1 MNDNKAHPLL
11 AQVPLTVS
19 PFISLPTATTLPYTY
34 KTLPSTLPPSSTGTT
49 STASATDSKPQ
60 YVVSATGHA
69 AHPDEIVASCKAL
82 QAYISK
88 VQDDADR
95 ELKSWE
101 EAIRSRELAEKRRVA
116 PGWLDSEAR
125 ILEPA
130 QRTSHGGAVG
140 KANIMDSEAE
150 SAEATGLGESL
161 SDMVTREGEE
171 MDKAFGGD
179 LFNWAIYVTMA
190 LYCCV
195 SPSPTRLQKQGCVN
209 EPRRSLFRRRPQ
221 PSSRSIATPAQHA
234 QPQMPPRLPR
244 LAPGRLRPART
255 DSLLPKTSKCLL
267 CQFNAAP
274 AGKQVPR
281 RRHQTAGT
289 TSIPRA
295 RRQLSTATAV
305 EQDVEP
311 KPLTPKQAVA
321 ELEKA
326 LSDLE
331 KHAVGYVNLPR
342 LRLAQRGV
350 EQQDGQEVIRVAVI
364 ALAGQGKSTA
374 KSRELIRLLLADPLK
389 AEEEWERSLTTTQDP
404 VLLRISHRTGGN
416 VEGGFKNRLVKE
428 FQISSAMLKD
438 HYLEILVIDGDVLM
452 ESEEGIAGLAENVL
466 VPNIQIPAS
475 FGAHY
480 SPITAPVHKAL
491 VVGDGILGA
500 ASLLRLPSIEGDLIQ
515 TAVDL
520 PAIIHDTDA
529 TTQFRAVDVALGTAA
544 LNFFREN
551 VGNALKYEQ
560 QWSASGLPTLRD
572 WVISGSGSSAS
583 PLKPPVHALIRS
595 LLSSTEEKI
604 HYREASAL
612 SAALSA
618 KVPSATTQSLH
629 RDLDEWAEAA
639 HTELRDQL
647 DQAFS
652 GRRWRALSW
661 WKLFWRVD
669 DVSAITSDIL
679 ASRFLTGAE
688 QEVIY
693 IAGKIDAA
701 GVLAEPTTPQPSS
714 ANWAYKDVAPER
726 DPEEDI
732 PLGIEPTAPEPR
744 IRDVIPVTDSPLDGA
759 IATPAIK
766 AHPWP
771 LHIPLTHAR
780 DDSFQ
785 RRVRGADLRIE
796 S

>member
-1 MNDNKAHPLL
+1 
-11 AQVPLTVS
+11 
-19 PFISLPTATTLPYTY
+19 
-34 KTLPSTLPPSSTGTT
+34 
-49 STASATDSKPQ
+49 
-60 YVVSATGHA
+60 
-69 AHPDEIVASCKAL
+69 
-82 QAYISK
+82 
-88 VQDDADR
+88 
-95 ELKSWE
+95 
-101 EAIRSRELAEKRRVA
+101 
-116 PGWLDSEAR
+116 
-125 ILEPA
+125 
-130 QRTSHGGAVG
+130 
-140 KANIMDSEAE
+140 
-150 SAEATGLGESL
+150 
-161 SDMVTREGEE
+161 
-171 MDKAFGGD
+171 
-179 LFNWAIYVTMA
+179 
-190 LYCCV
+190 
-195 SPSPTRLQKQGCVN
+195 
-209 EPRRSLFRRRPQ
+209 
-221 PSSRSIATPAQHA
+221 
-234 QPQMPPRLPR
+234 MPPRLPR
-244 LAPGRLRPART
+244 LATGRLRLTRP

-274 AGKQVPR
+274 GAGKAVVPR
-281 RRHQTAGT
+281 RRHNQVGATT

-295 RRQLSTATAV
+295 RRQLSTAAAAEQDSVV
-305 EQDVEP
+305 EEDVEP
-311 KPLTPKQAVA
+311 TPLTPKQAVA
-321 ELEKA
+321 ELESA
-326 LSDLE
+326 LADLE
-331 KHAVGYVNLPR
+331 KAAVGYVNLPR

-350 EQQDGQEVIRVAVI
+350 EQRDGHEVIRVAVI

-389 AEEEWERSLTTTQDP
+389 AEEEWELQFKASATPIQRGSWWDAGRSQLW
-404 VLLRISHRTGGN
+404 H
-416 VEGGFKNRLVKE
+416 EWGFKNRVVKE
-428 FQISSAMLKD
+428 VEVSSATLRD
-438 HYLEILVIDGDVLM
+438 HYLEVLVIDGDVLM
-452 ESEEGIAGLAENVL
+452 ESEEGTAGLAENAL

-500 ASLLRLPSIEGDLIQ
+500 ASLLRLPSLEGDLIQ

-520 PAIIHDTDA
+520 PSSIHETEG

-544 LNFFREN
+544 LTSFREN

-560 QWSASGLPTLRD
+560 QWSASGLPSLRD
-572 WVISGSGSSAS
+572 WVISGSGPSAA

-604 HYREASAL
+604 QYREASAL

-618 KVPSATTQSLH
+618 KVSSATTQSLQ

-652 GRRWRALSW
+652 GRRWRALAW

-679 ASRFLTGAE
+679 SSRFLTSAE
-688 QEVIY
+688 QEIIY

-701 GVLAEPTTPQPSS
+701 GVLAEPTTPRPSS
-714 ANWAYKDVAPER
+714 ANWAYKDAVAPER
-726 DPEEDI
+726 DPDEDV

-744 IRDVIPVTDSPLDGA
+744 VRDVIPVVDTPLDGA

-771 LHIPLTHAR
+771 LHIPLTRSYIASSSIPR
-780 DDSFQ
+780 LQALAQKLVAQTVGTTAFSSAFAGL
-785 RRVRGADLRIE
+785 V
-796 S
+796 

>member
-1 MNDNKAHPLL
+1 M
-11 AQVPLTVS
+11 
-19 PFISLPTATTLPYTY
+19 
-34 KTLPSTLPPSSTGTT
+34 
-49 STASATDSKPQ
+49 
-60 YVVSATGHA
+60 
-69 AHPDEIVASCKAL
+69 
-82 QAYISK
+82 
-88 VQDDADR
+88 
-95 ELKSWE
+95 
-101 EAIRSRELAEKRRVA
+101 
-116 PGWLDSEAR
+116 
-125 ILEPA
+125 
-130 QRTSHGGAVG
+130 
-140 KANIMDSEAE
+140 
-150 SAEATGLGESL
+150 
-161 SDMVTREGEE
+161 TR
-171 MDKAFGGD
+171 
-179 LFNWAIYVTMA
+179 
-190 LYCCV
+190 
-195 SPSPTRLQKQGCVN
+195 P
-209 EPRRSLFRRRPQ
+209 
-221 PSSRSIATPAQHA
+221 
-234 QPQMPPRLPR
+234 
-244 LAPGRLRPART
+244 

-274 AGKQVPR
+274 GAGKAVVPR
-281 RRHQTAGT
+281 RRHNQVGTTT

-295 RRQLSTATAV
+295 RRQLATAAAA
-305 EQDVEP
+305 EQDPVVEEDVEST
-311 KPLTPKQAVA
+311 PLTPQQAVA
-321 ELEKA
+321 ELESA
-326 LSDLE
+326 LADLE
-331 KHAVGYVNLPR
+331 KAAVGYVNLPR

-350 EQQDGQEVIRVAVI
+350 EQRDGHEVIRVAVI

-389 AEEEWERSLTTTQDP
+389 AEEEWERSLTMTADP
-404 VLLRISHRTGGN
+404 VLLRISHRAGGG
-416 VEGGFKNRLVKE
+416 VEGGFKNRVVKE
-428 FQISSAMLKD
+428 VEVSSATLRD
-438 HYLEILVIDGDVLM
+438 HYLEVLVIDGDVLM
-452 ESEEGIAGLAENVL
+452 ESEEGTAGLAENAL

-500 ASLLRLPSIEGDLIQ
+500 ASLLRLPSLEGDLIQ

-520 PAIIHDTDA
+520 PSSIHETEG

-544 LNFFREN
+544 LTSFREN

-560 QWSASGLPTLRD
+560 QWSASGLPSLRD
-572 WVISGSGSSAS
+572 WVISGSGPSAA

-604 HYREASAL
+604 QYREASAL

-618 KVPSATTQSLH
+618 KVSSATTQSLQ

-652 GRRWRALSW
+652 GRRWRALAW

-679 ASRFLTGAE
+679 SSRFLTSAE
-688 QEVIY
+688 QEIIY

-701 GVLAEPTTPQPSS
+701 GVLAEPTTPRPSS
-714 ANWAYKDVAPER
+714 ANWAYKDAVAPER
-726 DPEEDI
+726 DPDEDV

-744 IRDVIPVTDSPLDGA
+744 VRDVIPVVDTPLDGA

-771 LHIPLTHAR
+771 LHIPLTRSYIASSSIPR
-780 DDSFQ
+780 LQALAQKLVAQTVGTTAFSGAFAGLVYVSNLSVGVYEAGAVAALGTVWAL
-785 RRVRGADLRIE
+785 RRMQAGWEGGRGFWEREVREEGRKAVRGVEGVMGRVLRGE
-796 S
+796 GRGKSVLGEEGVREAKGAVGRARRALEGVEGKETKTRD

>member
-1 MNDNKAHPLL
+1 
-11 AQVPLTVS
+11 
-19 PFISLPTATTLPYTY
+19 
-34 KTLPSTLPPSSTGTT
+34 
-49 STASATDSKPQ
+49 
-60 YVVSATGHA
+60 
-69 AHPDEIVASCKAL
+69 
-82 QAYISK
+82 
-88 VQDDADR
+88 
-95 ELKSWE
+95 
-101 EAIRSRELAEKRRVA
+101 
-116 PGWLDSEAR
+116 
-125 ILEPA
+125 
-130 QRTSHGGAVG
+130 
-140 KANIMDSEAE
+140 
-150 SAEATGLGESL
+150 
-161 SDMVTREGEE
+161 
-171 MDKAFGGD
+171 
-179 LFNWAIYVTMA
+179 
-190 LYCCV
+190 
-195 SPSPTRLQKQGCVN
+195 
-209 EPRRSLFRRRPQ
+209 
-221 PSSRSIATPAQHA
+221 
-234 QPQMPPRLPR
+234 MPPRLPR
-244 LAPGRLRPART
+244 LAPGRLRLART

-295 RRQLSTATAV
+295 RRQLSTAPAV

-350 EQQDGQEVIRVAVI
+350 EQRDGQEVIRVAVI

-452 ESEEGIAGLAENVL
+452 ESEEGTAGLAENVL

-500 ASLLRLPSIEGDLIQ
+500 ASLLRLPSMEGDLIQ

-520 PAIIHDTDA
+520 PASIHETDA

-544 LNFFREN
+544 LNSFREN

-560 QWSASGLPTLRD
+560 QWTASGLPTLRD
-572 WVISGSGSSAS
+572 WVISGSGSSTS

-618 KVPSATTQSLH
+618 KVSSATTQSLH
-629 RDLDEWAEAA
+629 RDLNDWAEAA

-714 ANWAYKDVAPER
+714 ANWAYKDVAPAR
-726 DPEEDI
+726 DPEEEEV

-744 IRDVIPVTDSPLDGA
+744 VRDVIPVTDSPLDGA

-771 LHIPLTHAR
+771 LHIPLTRAYIASSTIPR
-780 DDSFQ
+780 LQALAQKLVAQTLGTTAFSGAFAGLIYVSNLSVGIYEAGAVAALGTVWAL
-785 RRVRGADLRIE
+785 RRMQGAWEGGRGYWEREVREEGRKAVRGVEGVMGGVLRRAE
-796 S
+796 GRGVGGVEGEGVGEAKEAVGRARRALEGVEGGERKV

>member
-1 MNDNKAHPLL
+1 
-11 AQVPLTVS
+11 
-19 PFISLPTATTLPYTY
+19 
-34 KTLPSTLPPSSTGTT
+34 
-49 STASATDSKPQ
+49 
-60 YVVSATGHA
+60 
-69 AHPDEIVASCKAL
+69 
-82 QAYISK
+82 
-88 VQDDADR
+88 
-95 ELKSWE
+95 
-101 EAIRSRELAEKRRVA
+101 
-116 PGWLDSEAR
+116 
-125 ILEPA
+125 
-130 QRTSHGGAVG
+130 
-140 KANIMDSEAE
+140 
-150 SAEATGLGESL
+150 
-161 SDMVTREGEE
+161 
-171 MDKAFGGD
+171 
-179 LFNWAIYVTMA
+179 
-190 LYCCV
+190 
-195 SPSPTRLQKQGCVN
+195 
-209 EPRRSLFRRRPQ
+209 
-221 PSSRSIATPAQHA
+221 
-234 QPQMPPRLPR
+234 MPPRLPR
-244 LAPGRLRPART
+244 LAPGRLRLART

-274 AGKQVPR
+274 VAGKQVPR
-281 RRHQTAGT
+281 RRNQGGMTA
-289 TSIPRA
+289 IPRA
-295 RRQLSTATAV
+295 RRQLSTAAAV
-305 EQDVEP
+305 EQEVEA

-350 EQQDGQEVIRVAVI
+350 EQRDGQEVIRVAVI

-404 VLLRISHRTGGN
+404 VLLRISHRSGGV

-428 FQISSAMLKD
+428 VQISSATLSD
-438 HYLEILVIDGDVLM
+438 HYLEILVIDGEVLT
-452 ESEEGIAGLAENVL
+452 ESEEGTAGLAENVL

-500 ASLLRLPSIEGDLIQ
+500 ASLLRLPSLEGDLIQ

-520 PAIIHDTDA
+520 PASIHDTEA
-529 TTQFRAVDVALGTAA
+529 NTQFRAFDVALGAAA
-544 LNFFREN
+544 LQSFRES

-560 QWSASGLPTLRD
+560 QWSASGLPTLRE
-572 WVISGSGSSAS
+572 WVISGSGSSTS

-595 LLSSTEEKI
+595 LLSSTEERI
-604 HYREASAL
+604 QYREASAL

-618 KVPSATTQSLH
+618 KVSTATTQSLH
-629 RDLDEWAEAA
+629 RDLNEWAEAA
-639 HTELRDQL
+639 HTDLRDQL
-647 DQAFS
+647 DLAFS

-679 ASRFLTGAE
+679 ASRFLTSAE

-693 IAGKIDAA
+693 LAGKIDAA

-726 DPEEDI
+726 DPDEEV
-732 PLGIEPTAPEPR
+732 PLGVVPEVEPR
-744 IRDVIPVTDSPLDGA
+744 IPDVIPVTESPLDGA

-771 LHIPLTHAR
+771 LHIPLTRAYIASSTIPR
-780 DDSFQ
+780 LQALAQKLVAQTLGTTAFS
-785 RRVRGADLRIE
+785 GA
-796 S
+796 

>member
-140 KANIMDSEAE
+140 KANIMDSEAG

-171 MDKAFGGD
+171 MDKAFGG
-179 LFNWAIYVTMA
+179 
-190 LYCCV
+190 
-195 SPSPTRLQKQGCVN
+195 
-209 EPRRSLFRRRPQ
+209 LFRRRPQ
-221 PSSRSIATPAQHA
+221 PSFRSIATPAQHA

-244 LAPGRLRPART
+244 LAPGRLRLART

-295 RRQLSTATAV
+295 RRQLSTAPAV
-305 EQDVEP
+305 EKDVET

-350 EQQDGQEVIRVAVI
+350 EQRDGQEVIRVAVI

-404 VLLRISHRTGGN
+404 VLLRISHCTGGN

-452 ESEEGIAGLAENVL
+452 ESEEGIGGLAENVL

-500 ASLLRLPSIEGDLIQ
+500 ASLLRLPSMEGDLIQ

-529 TTQFRAVDVALGTAA
+529 TTQFRAVDVSLGTAA
-544 LNFFREN
+544 LNSFREN

-572 WVISGSGSSAS
+572 WVISGSGSSTS

-726 DPEEDI
+726 DPEEDV

-771 LHIPLTHAR
+771 LHIPLTRAR
-780 DDSFQ
+780 SGRQ
-785 RRVRGADLRIE
+785 LSAARSRG
-796 S
+796 

>member
-1 MNDNKAHPLL
+1 M
-11 AQVPLTVS
+11 
-19 PFISLPTATTLPYTY
+19 
-34 KTLPSTLPPSSTGTT
+34 
-49 STASATDSKPQ
+49 
-60 YVVSATGHA
+60 
-69 AHPDEIVASCKAL
+69 
-82 QAYISK
+82 
-88 VQDDADR
+88 
-95 ELKSWE
+95 
-101 EAIRSRELAEKRRVA
+101 
-116 PGWLDSEAR
+116 
-125 ILEPA
+125 
-130 QRTSHGGAVG
+130 
-140 KANIMDSEAE
+140 
-150 SAEATGLGESL
+150 
-161 SDMVTREGEE
+161 
-171 MDKAFGGD
+171 
-179 LFNWAIYVTMA
+179 
-190 LYCCV
+190 
-195 SPSPTRLQKQGCVN
+195 
-209 EPRRSLFRRRPQ
+209 
-221 PSSRSIATPAQHA
+221 
-234 QPQMPPRLPR
+234 
-244 LAPGRLRPART
+244 
-255 DSLLPKTSKCLL
+255 
-267 CQFNAAP
+267 
-274 AGKQVPR
+274 
-281 RRHQTAGT
+281 
-289 TSIPRA
+289 
-295 RRQLSTATAV
+295 V
-305 EQDVEP
+305 EQDVET

-326 LSDLE
+326 LGDLE

-350 EQQDGQEVIRVAVI
+350 EQRGGQEVIRVAVI

-389 AEEEWERSLTTTQDP
+389 AEEEWERSLTTTEDP
-404 VLLRISHRTGGN
+404 VLLRISHRSGGV

-428 FQISSAMLKD
+428 VQISSATLKD

-452 ESEEGIAGLAENVL
+452 ESEEGMEGLVENVL

-500 ASLLRLPSIEGDLIQ
+500 ASLLRLPSVEGDLIQ
-515 TAVDL
+515 AAVDL
-520 PAIIHDTDA
+520 PAIIHDTEA
-529 TTQFRAVDVALGTAA
+529 NTPFRPVDVALGTAA
-544 LNFFREN
+544 LKSFRES

-572 WVISGSGSSAS
+572 WVISGSGSSLS

-604 HYREASAL
+604 QYREAYAL

-618 KVPSATTQSLH
+618 KVSSSTTQSLH
-629 RDLDEWAEAA
+629 NDLNEWAEAA

-679 ASRFLTGAE
+679 TSRFLTGAE

-714 ANWAYKDVAPER
+714 SNWAYKDVQPER
-726 DPEEDI
+726 DPEEEV
-732 PLGIEPTAPEPR
+732 PLGVEPEAPAPR
-744 IRDVIPVTDSPLDGA
+744 VRDVIPVTETPLDGA

-771 LHIPLTHAR
+771 LHIPLTRAYIASSTIPRLQALAQKLVAQTLGTTAFSGAFAGLIYVSNLSVGIYEAGAVAALGTVWALRRMQAGWEGGRGFWAKEVREEGRKAIRGVEGVMGGVLRRAEGRGVGGGSGDREAR
-780 DDSFQ
+780 EAKEAVGRA
-785 RRVRGADLRIE
+785 RRALEGVEERKD
-796 S
+796 

>member
-1 MNDNKAHPLL
+1 
-11 AQVPLTVS
+11 
-19 PFISLPTATTLPYTY
+19 
-34 KTLPSTLPPSSTGTT
+34 
-49 STASATDSKPQ
+49 
-60 YVVSATGHA
+60 
-69 AHPDEIVASCKAL
+69 
-82 QAYISK
+82 
-88 VQDDADR
+88 
-95 ELKSWE
+95 
-101 EAIRSRELAEKRRVA
+101 
-116 PGWLDSEAR
+116 
-125 ILEPA
+125 
-130 QRTSHGGAVG
+130 
-140 KANIMDSEAE
+140 
-150 SAEATGLGESL
+150 
-161 SDMVTREGEE
+161 
-171 MDKAFGGD
+171 
-179 LFNWAIYVTMA
+179 
-190 LYCCV
+190 
-195 SPSPTRLQKQGCVN
+195 
-209 EPRRSLFRRRPQ
+209 
-221 PSSRSIATPAQHA
+221 
-234 QPQMPPRLPR
+234 MPPRLPR
-244 LAPGRLRPART
+244 LAPGRLRLTRP
-255 DSLLPKTSKCLL
+255 DSLLPRTSKCLL

-274 AGKQVPR
+274 GAGNAVVPR
-281 RRHQTAGT
+281 RRHNQVGSAT

-295 RRQLSTATAV
+295 RRQLSSAAAAEQDPVV
-305 EQDVEP
+305 EEDVEP
-311 KPLTPKQAVA
+311 TPLTPKQAVA
-321 ELEKA
+321 ELESA
-326 LSDLE
+326 LADLE
-331 KHAVGYVNLPR
+331 KAAVGYVNLPR

-350 EQQDGQEVIRVAVI
+350 EQRDGQEVIRVAVI

-389 AEEEWERSLTTTQDP
+389 AEEEWERSLTTTADP
-404 VLLRISHRTGGN
+404 
-416 VEGGFKNRLVKE
+416 NRVVKE
-428 FQISSAMLKD
+428 VEVSSATLRD
-438 HYLEILVIDGDVLM
+438 HYFDVLVIDGDVLM
-452 ESEEGIAGLAENVL
+452 ESEEGTAGLAENVL

-500 ASLLRLPSIEGDLIQ
+500 ASLLRLPSLEGDLIQ

-520 PAIIHDTDA
+520 PSSIHETEA

-544 LNFFREN
+544 LTSFREN

-560 QWSASGLPTLRD
+560 QWSASGLPSLRD
-572 WVISGSGSSAS
+572 WVISGSGPSAS

-604 HYREASAL
+604 QYREASAL

-618 KVPSATTQSLH
+618 KVSSATTQSLQ

-652 GRRWRALSW
+652 GRRWRALAW

-679 ASRFLTGAE
+679 SSRFLTSAE

-701 GVLAEPTTPQPSS
+701 GVLAEPTTPRPSS

-726 DPEEDI
+726 DPDEDV

-744 IRDVIPVTDSPLDGA
+744 VRDVIPVVDTPLDGA

-771 LHIPLTHAR
+771 LHIPLTRAYIASSSIPR
-780 DDSFQ
+780 LQALAQKLVAQTVGTTAFSGAFAGLVYVSNLSVGVYEAGAVAALGTVWAL
-785 RRVRGADLRIE
+785 RRMQAGWEGGRGFWEREVREEGRKAVRGVEGVMGRVLRGE
-796 S
+796 GRGKSVLGEEGVREAKGAVGRARRALENVEGKETKTRD

>member
-1 MNDNKAHPLL
+1 
-11 AQVPLTVS
+11 
-19 PFISLPTATTLPYTY
+19 
-34 KTLPSTLPPSSTGTT
+34 PPSSTGTT
-49 STASATDSKPQ
+49 STADSKPQ

-82 QAYISK
+82 QAYIAK

-95 ELKSWE
+95 ELKGWE
-101 EAIRSRELAEKRRVA
+101 EGIRSRELAEKRRVA

-130 QRTSHGGAVG
+130 PRASHEGKVG
-140 KANIMDSEAE
+140 KANLMDSEAG
-150 SAEATGLGESL
+150 SAEATKLGESL

-171 MDKAFGGD
+171 MDKAFGG
-179 LFNWAIYVTMA
+179 F
-190 LYCCV
+190 
-195 SPSPTRLQKQGCVN
+195 RL
-209 EPRRSLFRRRPQ
+209 P
-221 PSSRSIATPAQHA
+221 IATPHPPPPA

-244 LAPGRLRPART
+244 LAPGRLRLARAEN
-255 DSLLPKTSKCLL
+255 LLPRTSKCLI
-267 CQFNAAP
+267 CQFNASP
-274 AGKQVPR
+274 AASKQLPR
-281 RRHQTAGT
+281 RRHQAGT

-295 RRQLSTATAV
+295 RRQLSTVPAV

-326 LSDLE
+326 LIDLE

-342 LRLAQRGV
+342 LRLAQRGL
-350 EQQDGQEVIRVAVI
+350 EQRDGQEVIRVAVI
-364 ALAGQGKSTA
+364 ALAGQGKSTT

-389 AEEEWERSLTTTQDP
+389 AEEEWERSLTTTEDP
-404 VLLRISHRTGGN
+404 VLLRISHRSGGN

-428 FQISSAMLKD
+428 VEISSAMLND

-452 ESEEGIAGLAENVL
+452 ESEEGTAGFTENVL

-500 ASLLRLPSIEGDLIQ
+500 ASLLRLPSMEGDLIQ

-520 PAIIHDTDA
+520 PASIHETDA
-529 TTQFRAVDVALGTAA
+529 NTQFRAVDVALGTDA
-544 LNFFREN
+544 LKSFREN

-560 QWSASGLPTLRD
+560 EWSASGLPTLRD
-572 WVISGSGSSAS
+572 WVISGSSSSAS

-618 KVPSATTQSLH
+618 KVSASTTQSLH
-629 RDLDEWAEAA
+629 RDVEEWAEAA

-647 DQAFS
+647 DLAFS

-701 GVLAEPTTPQPSS
+701 GVLAESTTPQPSS
-714 ANWAYKDVAPER
+714 ANWAYKDAPPLR
-726 DPEEDI
+726 DPEEERDV
-732 PLGIEPTAPEPR
+732 PLGVEPVAPEPR
-744 IRDVIPVTDSPLDGA
+744 VRDVIPVVDTPLDGA

-771 LHIPLTHAR
+771 LHIPLTRARADAR
-780 DDSFQ
+780 DDGVQ
-785 RRVRGADLRIE
+785 RRVRGADLRVE